1 MIPAVT
7 IAARLA
13 MWRGVRRAG
22 VFVAATVALLGIV
35 AGVVPGWTPR
45 GAHAQGTMEV
55 PAAVH
60 VPLFLKVLT
69 FDRQL
74 RARAASGE
82 VVVVVAYQGGNGPTV
97 RLKDEVLRL
106 IATERVGIAGLPL
119 RAVATDLDRES
130 LAETL
135 RTTGAAALYVPP
147 LRGFDLSAV
156 VAAARAERVTTF
168 SAVPADVARGLT
180 VGVRLQGDRPR
191 LLINVVAARLEGAD
205 FSAELLKLAV
215 LVP

>member
-1 MIPAVT
+1 MIPAVMV
-7 IAARLA
+7 ADRFAMFCVARLA
-13 MWRGVRRAG
+13 DA
-22 VFVAATVALLGIV
+22 FVATTVAVLGIV
-35 AGVVPGWTPR
+35 AGFVPAVTPR
-45 GAHAQGTMEV
+45 GAQAQGMMEV

-60 VPLFLKVLT
+60 VPLFLKVLS

-74 RARAASGE
+74 RARAANE
-82 VVVVVAYQGGNGPTV
+82 VLVVVAYQGGNGPTV

-106 IATERVGIAGLPL
+106 IAAERIGIAGLPL
-119 RAVATDLDRES
+119 RALAVDLDRES

-135 RTTGAAALYVPP
+135 RATGAAALYVPP
-147 LRGFDLSAV
+147 LRGLDLSAV
-156 VAAARAERVTTF
+156 IAAARAARVTTF
-168 SAVPADVARGLT
+168 SAVPAGVASGLA

-191 LLINVVAARLEGAD
+191 LLVNVAAARLEGAD